1 MVAGALLLLGG
12 WKRKMGCE
20 CGREYPDP
28 FWVVSRRLGLAQR
41 VGWGGWSMSQPPLCP
56 KVLTVFFLQE
66 AGSTCS
72 SSVSDVISDS
82 EELLL
87 ESLPSSE
94 DEPPSCPSG
103 TFFFFFIFFFLP
115 SSSLCSLEKRG
126 QTGLGSSLDGPFM
139 PHRRAGKTL
148 KTGGEGGEPGPQHT
162 TPGLQ

>member
-1 MVAGALLLLGG
+1 
-12 WKRKMGCE
+12 
-20 CGREYPDP
+20 
-28 FWVVSRRLGLAQR
+28 
-41 VGWGGWSMSQPPLCP
+41 MSQPLLYP
-56 KVLTVFFLQE
+56 KALTVFFLQE

-103 TFFFFFIFFFLP
+103 TFFLFFIFFFLP
-115 SSSLCSLEKRG
+115 SSSLCSLEERG
-126 QTGLGSSLDGPFM
+126 QTGLGSSLDGHFLPQ
-139 PHRRAGKTL
+139 RSAGKAL
-148 KTGGEGGEPGPQHT
+148 KTRGEGGEPGPQDT